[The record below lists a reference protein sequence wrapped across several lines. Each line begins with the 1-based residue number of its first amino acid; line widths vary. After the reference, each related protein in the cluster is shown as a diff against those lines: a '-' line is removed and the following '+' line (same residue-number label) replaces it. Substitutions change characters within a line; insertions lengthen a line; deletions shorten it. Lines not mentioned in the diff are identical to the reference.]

1 MPGSAKGVG
10 KVNQFNHETQELR
23 AIADL
28 LEAMNRFDEQMQ
40 PHSLSVQVGPEVW
53 WCDQLMGHVVRANED
68 DNEGPWVYRP
78 DAYGDEPM
86 VRSTGGTVGDQA
98 ERVT

>member
-1 MPGSAKGVG
+1 M
-10 KVNQFNHETQELR
+10 NQFNHRAKELR

-28 LEAMNRFDEQMQ
+28 LDAMNRFDESCQGIK
-40 PHSLSVQVGPEVW
+40 VQVGPEIW
-53 WCDQLMGHVVRANED
+53 LDGQLMGHIVRANED

-86 VRSTGGTVGDQA
+86 VRWTA
-98 ERVT
+98 EQLAIKPNGSDGQ